1 MTVRLDA
8 LCVPFMTGL
17 NWGILPMKTLEFRVK
32 DIHENTF
39 DEHELLVSP
48 VEIGLEIE
56 EAQIVKPI
64 NGNIQL
70 VRRVNEVY
78 VKANLSTLIEIICRR
93 CTKRFGAEVAAEIEL
108 QFYPAEKPE
117 QVEPYFLDVGERYY
131 SGETIDLSDE
141 VRQAPFSSKFQF
153 GRYVQNQCAGLC
165 PHCGVDRNS
174 TPCSCHEPEESFPR
188 HLRHWEIFLNVTK
201 RAVGK

>member
-1 MTVRLDA
+1 
-8 LCVPFMTGL
+8 
-17 NWGILPMKTLEFRVK
+17 MKTLEFRVK

-131 SGETIDLSDE
+131 SGESIDLSDE
-141 VRQAPFSSKFQF
+141 VRQALLLEIPTWPLCAES
-153 GRYVQNQCAGLC
+153 CAGLC

-174 TPCSCHEPEESFPR
+174 TPCSCHEPEENSSPFTA
-188 HLRHWEIFLNVTK
+188 LGNLLNVTK